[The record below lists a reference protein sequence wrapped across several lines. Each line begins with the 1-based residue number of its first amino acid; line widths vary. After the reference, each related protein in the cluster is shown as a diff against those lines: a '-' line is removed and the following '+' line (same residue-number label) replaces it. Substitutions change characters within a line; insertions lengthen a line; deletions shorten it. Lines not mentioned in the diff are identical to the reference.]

1 MASGSLAPAALAV
14 DALCDRMI
22 ALGTPAC
29 VGLDP
34 VAEKLPPEI
43 RQATSHATPLDGI
56 ERFCLG
62 VIEAIAPRVPVVK
75 VQAACFE
82 RYGSPGWACLER
94 VIDAARTAGLFVLL
108 DAKRGDIS
116 TSAEHYAQAAVAVGA
131 HGITV
136 NPYLGPSGIAPFL
149 HAGLVVFALVRTSNP
164 DSDVLQQ
171 ARLATGET
179 VAEHVAGMVHGL
191 GESWIGRH
199 GLSALGAVV
208 GATKIESAVQLRQQL
223 PNAIF
228 LTPGIGAQGASV
240 SDTRSLC
247 RAGQQGNPG
256 GAGLLPTASRSVL
269 YPEAGGSG
277 DWQQRIATAATEFAV
292 QTRQAIE

>member
-1 MASGSLAPAALAV
+1 
-14 DALCDRMI
+14 MI

-34 VAEKLPPEI
+34 VVEKLPPEI
-43 RQATSHATPLDGI
+43 RQATSHATPLEGI

-82 RYGSPGWACLER
+82 RYGSPGWACMER
-94 VIDAARTAGLFVLL
+94 VIATARRAGLFVLL

-116 TSAEHYAQAAVAVGA
+116 TSAEHYAQAAVAMGA

-164 DSDVLQQ
+164 DSDGLQQ

-179 VAEHVAGMVHGL
+179 VAEHVASMVHDLGL
-191 GESWIGRH
+191 SYTGRH
-199 GLSALGAVV
+199 GLPALGAVV
-208 GATKIESAVQLRQQL
+208 GATKIESAVQLRQKL

-240 SDTRSLC
+240 ADTRSLC
-247 RAGQQGNPG
+247 RAGHQGNPG
-256 GAGLLPTASRSVL
+256 RAGLLPTASRSVL
-269 YPEAGGSG
+269 YPDGGGPSDWRQMIAKAAG
-277 DWQQRIATAATEFAV
+277 EFAD
-292 QTRQAIE
+292 QAYEAIG